1 MAAYDAEVD
10 EAQRRMA
17 ELESEIQALRGN
29 QAQQHHHIQQI
40 NQQNMNLANEAS
52 LWRDQANRHA
62 PPPPYHPP
70 PPPRPNLNLPTPP
83 SFSGIPSELRP
94 FKLRVTQ
101 FIGAN
106 IETYATTQ
114 DQLIYV
120 GSLLVGKARE
130 WHDALVEDDTFLL
143 PPSYT
148 FQSFLQEMDDFF
160 GGGVTLQSM
169 ERSLI
174 NLRQTGTV
182 SELAIAFQ
190 NITNTFRP
198 KWSDHPLIFTFS
210 QKLREVVRYELTSRG
225 LPPST
230 FQAFISAAISV
241 EQNQAAAHAS
251 RGGQPPHT
259 TRPSFKALQPPPTAR
274 PPPSHSPHTPMDIDA
289 TRGPHGSLT
298 PEERRRRF
306 NEGLCGYCGRP
317 GHVISS
323 CPNKFQA
330 RGVFELPPGFQ
341 LVHQSQFPGPW
352 QQFPLQPPP
361 SPSPFSGPPPAV
373 LPAPDTSK
381 NSRSSQ

>member
-1 MAAYDAEVD
+1 M
-10 EAQRRMA
+10 
-17 ELESEIQALRGN
+17 
-29 QAQQHHHIQQI
+29 
-40 NQQNMNLANEAS
+40 
-52 LWRDQANRHA
+52 WRDHANRQP

-83 SFSGIPSELRP
+83 PFSGLPSDLRP

-130 WHDALVEDDTFLL
+130 WHDALIEDDTCSL
-143 PPSYT
+143 PSSYT
-148 FQSFLQEMDDFF
+148 FHSFLQEMGEFF

-210 QKLREVVRYELTSRG
+210 QKLREVVRFELTSRG

-230 FQAFISAAISV
+230 FQDFVSAAISV
-241 EQNQAAAHAS
+241 EQNQAAAVT
-251 RGGQPPHT
+251 GGVCH
-259 TRPSFKALQPPPTAR
+259 
-274 PPPSHSPHTPMDIDA
+274 
-289 TRGPHGSLT
+289 
-298 PEERRRRF
+298 
-306 NEGLCGYCGRP
+306 
-317 GHVISS
+317 
-323 CPNKFQA
+323 
-330 RGVFELPPGFQ
+330 
-341 LVHQSQFPGPW
+341 
-352 QQFPLQPPP
+352 
-361 SPSPFSGPPPAV
+361 
-373 LPAPDTSK
+373 
-381 NSRSSQ
+381 